1 MKPFRVAVAVLAAAG
16 FAWGFQ
22 GKPINETCPV
32 KTGTPIK
39 PNITTAWN
47 GKTVAFC
54 CNNCKGLFEAAPEK
68 YAGSLGPQP
77 RVALNSIAD
86 ALKAGK
92 EGSKPAAILFMDGSA
107 KSKSFG
113 EALGDKGLDEEF
125 AKVAY
130 AAVLL
135 EKGSDEAKKFSVSS
149 APTLVIVDPTAEGTK
164 VLKTLT
170 SAAPKGISSAIED
183 AVKKVSKK

>member
-1 MKPFRVAVAVLAAAG
+1 
-16 FAWGFQ
+16 
-22 GKPINETCPV
+22 
-32 KTGTPIK
+32 
-39 PNITTAWN
+39 
-47 GKTVAFC
+47 
-54 CNNCKGLFEAAPEK
+54 APEK

-92 EGSKPAAILFMDGSA
+92 EGTKPAAILFMDGTA
-107 KSKSFG
+107 KSKAFA

-130 AAVLL
+130 AAVLF
-135 EKGSDEAKKFSVSS
+135 EKGSEEAKKFSVSS
-149 APTLVIVDPTAEGTK
+149 APALVIVDPTAEGTK

-170 SAAPKGISSAIED
+170 S
-183 AVKKVSKK
+183 